1 MANKKICDCGY
12 IESLIN
18 QMEGTMA
25 LKTKS
30 VDLGTIQDNLI
41 AARKKFAA
49 DERALERAHQAYD
62 MSKEEYSKAVQELKD
77 ATRTVLG

>member
-1 MANKKICDCGY
+1 MARQEEMMANR
-12 IESLIN
+12 
-18 QMEGTMA
+18 
-25 LKTKS
+25 TKS

-41 AARKKFAA
+41 AAKRKLVI

-62 MSKEEYSKAVQELKD
+62 VSKEEYSKAVQELKD

>member
-1 MANKKICDCGY
+1 
-12 IESLIN
+12 
-18 QMEGTMA
+18 MENAMVT
-25 LKTKS
+25 KNKS

-41 AARKKFAA
+41 AAKKKLAA

-62 MSKEEYSKAVQELKD
+62 QSKEQHSKAVQELKD